1 MPFARRRPSLNT
13 VIIKSIDQEQIRKA
27 VKALAAQLR
36 AQHPQIQR
44 IIWFGSWVNGLPS
57 PGSDVDICL
66 ILSSSDKSPRH
77 RISDY
82 LPLGFPVGIDLFAY
96 TQEEFDQLHHT
107 SPGWYKAITSGV
119 EI

>member
-1 MPFARRRPSLNT
+1 LNSVT
-13 VIIKSIDQEQIRKA
+13 IKSIDREQITEA
-27 VKALAAQLR
+27 VKTFAGQLR
-36 AQHPQIQR
+36 EQHSQIQR
-44 IIWFGSWVNGLPS
+44 IIWFGSWVSGLPS

-66 ILSSSDKSPRH
+66 ILASSDKSPRD

-96 TQEEFDQLHHT
+96 TQEEFDQLPYK
-107 SPGWYKAITSGV
+107 SPGWYEAIMSGI